1 MNNNVSLEIRSIRL
15 DPKYLYETTWVDYGE
30 LAINKAKVMDF
41 KPLNSNSSLKKR
53 KDEKF
58 TTREYQILL

>member
-1 MNNNVSLEIRSIRL
+1 MIEIRSIRL
-15 DPKYLYETTWVDYGE
+15 DAKYLYETTWVDHGE
-30 LAINKAKVMDF
+30 LIINKTKVMEF

-58 TTREYQILL
+58 TTRDY